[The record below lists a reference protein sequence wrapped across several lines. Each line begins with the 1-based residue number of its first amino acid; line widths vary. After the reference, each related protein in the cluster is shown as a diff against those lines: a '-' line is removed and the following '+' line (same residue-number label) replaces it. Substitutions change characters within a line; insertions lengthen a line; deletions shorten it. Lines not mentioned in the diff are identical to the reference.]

1 MKTTRHAGGKKHLT
15 DADYIRG
22 LKSGDQEITY
32 RFFYE
37 LCAYTLHDIW
47 KTLLERRLDFDDV
60 VNELYVYLS
69 DRNWHKLD
77 TFAGLNGC
85 RLSSWMIP
93 LSWRFFLQR
102 RRALLGMAMDDSKE
116 IGKMKD
122 DRMDDF
128 DVEVA
133 LEVEQTF
140 LAMPNPTYVNVL
152 RWLLIE
158 GFSYE
163 EVAGRLGTTV
173 SNVYNLKHRAILQFM
188 DNFGDGRK
196 KIRRR

>member
-1 MKTTRHAGGKKHLT
+1 
-15 DADYIRG
+15 
-22 LKSGDQEITY
+22 
-32 RFFYE
+32 
-37 LCAYTLHDIW
+37 
-47 KTLLERRLDFDDV
+47 
-60 VNELYVYLS
+60 
-69 DRNWHKLD
+69 
-77 TFAGLNGC
+77 
-85 RLSSWMIP
+85 
-93 LSWRFFLQR
+93 
-102 RRALLGMAMDDSKE
+102 MAMDDSKE

-163 EVAGRLGTTV
+163 EVAGRLCTTV